1 MFNLFL
7 NQQTV
12 VLIVSFIEIAA
23 PLLSTNAS
31 GTQTSSRLCV
41 VKLGEREETRQ
52 PQAALNGV
60 TLTQRMTL
68 HSSAP
73 PHFFCCRVPRTS
85 STHAECHSRRMTGFT
100 NAVPFPLSTDLA
112 VKTASPLPGQPGS
125 AGVPA
130 FPPALK
136 IHLPHTF
143 VQSHSHKNKR
153 PCLSLSSCDLHSAGS
168 SAVPQSSSQLS
179 LRSLLSLAK

>member
-23 PLLSTNAS
+23 PLLSTNAC

-112 VKTASPLPGQPGS
+112 VK
-125 AGVPA
+125 
-130 FPPALK
+130 
-136 IHLPHTF
+136 
-143 VQSHSHKNKR
+143 NR
-153 PCLSLSSCDLHSAGS
+153 LSSSRPAGLCRGPFLS
-168 SAVPQSSSQLS
+168 SRSENPSPTHIRSVALSQEQASVPLS
-179 LRSLLSLAK
+179 VFL